1 MGGATERLTLLAR
14 AWDEAAE
21 EYERYFVP
29 RFAPWVTQAVQAVT
43 EQELPPGQIMV
54 PCCGT
59 FPELPH
65 LLAGF
70 PDREIFGVDLSAGM
84 VRLARERAAGSWNV
98 WVVEGN
104 AATLGPEWAGA
115 CAGVVSV
122 FGLQQLPD
130 PAAAL
135 ADWARA
141 VLPGGRLSIVF
152 WPTEVEDD
160 GPFAL
165 LSQILADDGP
175 GADGAWQVHLPDVL
189 AGSGVTV
196 EHDEYLSFPMSHDD
210 AGAFWSAMTTG
221 GPLRSLALAHDDG
234 FMQSMREKFLAAA
247 PAGRWDHL
255 PRARWI
261 VARR

>member
-29 RFAPWVTQAVQAVT
+29 RFAPWVDQAVGAVT
-43 EQELPPGQIMV
+43 GQPLPPGQILV

-59 FPELPH
+59 FPELPA
-65 LLAGF
+65 LQAGF

-84 VRLARERAAGSWNV
+84 VQIARARAAGSWNV

-104 AATLGPEWAGA
+104 AATLGPEWTDA

-135 ADWARA
+135 ADWAQALR
-141 VLPGGRLSIVF
+141 PGGCLSVVF
-152 WPTEVEDD
+152 WPTEVESD

-165 LSQILADDGP
+165 LSQVLAAHRPLADD
-175 GADGAWQVHLPDVL
+175 AWQAQLGNVL
-189 AGSGVTV
+189 AGAGVTI
-196 EHDEYLSFPMSHDD
+196 ERDEYLSFPMSHEH
-210 AGAFWSAMTTG
+210 AEAFWTAMTSG
-221 GPLRSLALAHDDG
+221 GPLRSVALAEGDE
-234 FMQSMREKFLAAA
+234 FMGAMRETFLAAA
-247 PAGRWDHL
+247 PAGQWNHM